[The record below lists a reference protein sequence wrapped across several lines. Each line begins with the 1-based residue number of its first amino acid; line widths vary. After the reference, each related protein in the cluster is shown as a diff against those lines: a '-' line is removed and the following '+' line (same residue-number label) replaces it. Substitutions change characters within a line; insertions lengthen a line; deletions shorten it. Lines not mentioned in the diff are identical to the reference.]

1 MFTRKEPTTQLPESK
16 VYHFT
21 LLFPPPLC
29 ICYFTTLLF
38 APQQETGLERLSVY
52 RYCFLRPSFPQS
64 LRITQHIVLEM
75 DTEEYE
81 EETTTT
87 EYGSPYSGVV
97 DLVLAPGSPA
107 EMRVL
112 PAENWDGWEGPRPTF
127 YPIPAQALM
136 QQPFSIL
143 REMFYIYQNEYMWL
157 SDTHALVPLW
167 VHRGVEILQTVME
180 RRYPNGIPK
189 SQSTTRRSKAITSQ
203 STELD
208 ANAKLLIEQG
218 LSRNQSAFQQQLEQ
232 MNQKHEQQLAA
243 QRAESERREREAQ
256 QDRERLSRQMNDMSL
271 SAARAEAEAKNKQQ
285 MDALIRSQENQ
296 LRELRESMTRQ
307 QEMMTQAMATMN
319 NQQRQ
324 RQAPTPPPASNQP
337 FNINVVVA
345 APQQAPAPAVMQA
358 PPQPQLQYPPQ
369 QYWDQPSF
377 RSRGGFNN
385 FGPTTTT
392 QRSYRRAT
400 RGPQGLAMI
409 EETSSSSGDG
419 SWGTSNLGAR
429 RLGNSSFG
437 SGPGSSFGAAEPL
450 GVRAGRLGDSSFG
463 SSSTGPS
470 RESPETG
477 FVVEELDDEEPSNT
491 PEKKKPLEIEA
502 PPTPAS
508 VSRQTQEASPDRYAM
523 QARTP
528 HPATPSAGRAPSA
541 APPGAMVKRAAS
553 VVSAPAQ
560 PHRALPAP
568 PAQPSRAPSTA
579 PAGAMVKRPASVVSA
594 PAQPNHA
601 PSNHAPSVAPAGA
614 MLKRAAS
621 VVSSPAQAQAQPHR
635 APSVPPAGAMVKRA
649 ASVVSAPAQPDA
661 AAGAMVKRAASV
673 LSAPAQPNR
682 APSVAPA
689 GAMVKRAASV
699 VSAPAPPSRAPSV
712 APAGAMVKRAATVVS
727 SPAQP
732 NRAPSAAPA
741 GAMVKRAATVVS
753 APAQPNRAPS
763 VAPAGAMV
771 KRAAT
776 VVSPSGPPNRAS
788 STAPAPSRAPST
800 NSSS

>member
-296 LRELRESMTRQ
+296 LRELRET
-307 QEMMTQAMATMN
+307 
-319 NQQRQ
+319 
-324 RQAPTPPPASNQP
+324 
-337 FNINVVVA
+337 

-508 VSRQTQEASPDRYAM
+508 VSRQTQEASPDSFVR
-523 QARTP
+523 
-528 HPATPSAGRAPSA
+528 SSIF
-541 APPGAMVKRAAS
+541 S
-553 VVSAPAQ
+553 
-560 PHRALPAP
+560 
-568 PAQPSRAPSTA
+568 PSTS
-579 PAGAMVKRPASVVSA
+579 RP
-594 PAQPNHA
+594 
-601 PSNHAPSVAPAGA
+601 
-614 MLKRAAS
+614 
-621 VVSSPAQAQAQPHR
+621 
-635 APSVPPAGAMVKRA
+635 
-649 ASVVSAPAQPDA
+649 
-661 AAGAMVKRAASV
+661 
-673 LSAPAQPNR
+673 
-682 APSVAPA
+682 
-689 GAMVKRAASV
+689 
-699 VSAPAPPSRAPSV
+699 
-712 APAGAMVKRAATVVS
+712 
-727 SPAQP
+727 
-732 NRAPSAAPA
+732 
-741 GAMVKRAATVVS
+741 
-753 APAQPNRAPS
+753 
-763 VAPAGAMV
+763 
-771 KRAAT
+771 
-776 VVSPSGPPNRAS
+776 
-788 STAPAPSRAPST
+788 
-800 NSSS
+800 NSYWHHGT